1 MCQQSRA
8 TVLICRVTM
17 GYWKTCEGL
26 QQQSAINN
34 SMSQPGS
41 GQPAIP
47 SSGNRCFFD
56 VCWAQ
61 FAPPFWVVLCRLL
74 LFVTEMVMFLEK
86 APAPSSFGE
95 DRPVSPVCRPSLV
108 VDPCCLCCFYHN
120 SACLHHFIRYAA
132 FQAQPGD
139 SFAWQKG
146 WCNETP
152 QPIPEMQ
159 MAHWKFCNRWYVM
172 AGQRLLDIQH
182 FKSKNGVSYWL
193 HRHIIQIPV
202 PLQHY
207 ISETSVF
214 GCRFSNRR
222 TPPSHV
228 GLAKVA
234 AIATCGTSCKTAAG
248 HLCSAESPAEV
259 ARAFEEIPGNTAGG
273 AQGHH

>member
-132 FQAQPGD
+132 FQAQPG
-139 SFAWQKG
+139 
-146 WCNETP
+146 T
-152 QPIPEMQ
+152 
-159 MAHWKFCNRWYVM
+159 V
-172 AGQRLLDIQH
+172 LLDKKDDATKHHSQ
-182 FKSKNGVSYWL
+182 SL
-193 HRHIIQIPV
+193 R
-202 PLQHY
+202 
-207 ISETSVF
+207 
-214 GCRFSNRR
+214 CRWPTENF
-222 TPPSHV
+222 
-228 GLAKVA
+228 
-234 AIATCGTSCKTAAG
+234 ATVDM
-248 HLCSAESPAEV
+248 LWPASG
-259 ARAFEEIPGNTAGG
+259 F
-273 AQGHH
+273 